1 MDFCTPFI
9 VENLHYL
16 RALLIIKI
24 SETENV
30 ENLEKAEQRSTLLK
44 TAEELMRGSLKR
56 IQLAEEVSHIK
67 AELEEQKVKQVE
79 RNEARIAELTE

>member
-1 MDFCTPFI
+1 
-9 VENLHYL
+9 
-16 RALLIIKI
+16 
-24 SETENV
+24 
-30 ENLEKAEQRSTLLK
+30 
-44 TAEELMRGSLKR
+44 MRGSLKR